1 MAKTLKVLQ
10 LQTRYNAADTNSD
23 LGEQILQGLPAE
35 RFEVVNAYLEGRP
48 ADDAVDPPGRRQVFF
63 EFSEKDMSGL
73 RRKVQARLL
82 AFCREER
89 FDVVLLHRFKAVNLF
104 MHLNKKLRIA
114 RCIGV
119 SHGFG
124 EYDRFYRRWQARR
137 LIDECWRFVGVS
149 PAVSDYLV
157 SLRCGFTNANTVAI
171 TNALDIDLAESLQLS
186 REQARQALALPS
198 DALVV
203 GAIGRLVP
211 IKGHVHLIRAF
222 SALSGE
228 YSNVHLAIIGGGREE
243 ANLSALVAE
252 LGLQTRVH
260 LCGTRPDAMRYVK
273 AFDVFVMPS
282 LQEGLG
288 LALLEGMCGRLPVLG
303 SDIPAM
309 RPLLDGAGGRTF
321 APGDVPALTE
331 QLRACLA
338 DSDETRA
345 EHGERAYQYLRRE
358 HDINDFRNKYRALL
372 EGDRPV
378 QGAPT

>member
-1 MAKTLKVLQ
+1 MASKLKVLQ

-48 ADDAVDPPGRRQVFF
+48 AEALPSPSGRRQVFF
-63 EFSEKDMSGL
+63 EFSDKDMSGL
-73 RRKVQARLL
+73 RRKVRARLL
-82 AFCREER
+82 EFCREEK

-137 LIDECWRFVGVS
+137 LIDERWRFVGVS
-149 PAVSDYLV
+149 PAVVDYLV
-157 SLRCGFTNANTVAI
+157 SLRCGFTAENTVAI

-186 REQARQALALPS
+186 RDEARQALGLPIQS
-198 DALVV
+198 LII

-211 IKGHVHLIRAF
+211 IKGHTYLIRAF
-222 SALSGE
+222 AAISEEFVDA
-228 YSNVHLAIIGGGREE
+228 NLAIIGGGREQD
-243 ANLSALVAE
+243 NLAGLIAE
-252 LGLQTRVH
+252 LGLQGRVH
-260 LCGTRPDAMRYVK
+260 LCGTQPDAMRYIR
-273 AFDVFVMPS
+273 AFDLFAMPS

-309 RPLLDGAGGRTF
+309 RPLLQGAGGRLF
-321 APGDVPALTE
+321 KPGDVASLTE
-331 QLRACLA
+331 QLRASLA
-338 DSDETRA
+338 DGDA
-345 EHGERAYQYLRRE
+345 ERTKRGELAYRYLRRE
-358 HDINDFRNKYRALL
+358 HDIKDFRCKYRELL
-372 EGDRPV
+372 EGD
-378 QGAPT
+378 QLLTGSSS

>member
-1 MAKTLKVLQ
+1 MARMLKVLQ

-48 ADDAVDPPGRRQVFF
+48 ADSAVSPAGRRQVFF

-73 RRKVQARLL
+73 RRKVRARLL
-82 AFCREER
+82 AFCREEG

-149 PAVSDYLV
+149 PAVVDYLV
-157 SLRCGFTNANTVAI
+157 SLRCGFTKANTVSI

-186 REQARQALALPS
+186 RDEARQALGLP
-198 DALVV
+198 LEPMIV

-211 IKGHVHLIRAF
+211 IKGHTHLIRAF
-222 SALSGE
+222 AALSQE
-228 YSNVHLAIIGGGREE
+228 FPCAQLAIIGGGREQG
-243 ANLSALVAE
+243 NLEALVAE
-252 LGLQTRVH
+252 SGLQGRVH
-260 LCGTRPDAMRYVK
+260 LCGTQPDAMRYVR
-273 AFDVFVMPS
+273 AFDLFAMPS

-288 LALLEGMCGRLPVLG
+288 LALLEGMCGRLPVMG

-309 RPLLDGAGGRTF
+309 RPLLQGAGGRLFT
-321 APGDVPALTE
+321 PGDVASLTE
-331 QLRACLA
+331 QLRASLA
-338 DSDETRA
+338 DSESARI
-345 EHGERAYQYLRRE
+345 EQGERAYRYLRRE
-358 HDINDFRNKYRALL
+358 HDIEDFRRKYRELL
-372 EGDRPV
+372 EGD
-378 QGAPT
+378 QLLKGSS

>member
-198 DALVV
+198 DALIV

-243 ANLSALVAE
+243 ANLSALVAD

-273 AFDVFVMPS
+273 GFDVFVMPS

-309 RPLLDGAGGRTF
+309 RPLLDGARGRTF

>member
-1 MAKTLKVLQ
+1 MDKVLKVLQ

-23 LGEQILQGLPAE
+23 LGEQVLQGLPPE
-35 RFEVVNAYLEGRP
+35 RFNVVNAYLEGRP
-48 ADDAVDPPGRRQVFF
+48 AEDNQHRGRREVFF
-63 EFSEKDMSGL
+63 DFTEKDMSGL
-73 RRKVQARLL
+73 RLKVRMRLL
-82 AFCREER
+82 AFCREEC

-104 MHLNKKLRIA
+104 MHLNKTLRIP

-124 EYDRFYRRWQARR
+124 EYDRFYRRWQAKRA
-137 LIDECWRFVGVS
+137 IDKCWRFVGVS
-149 PAVSDYLV
+149 PAVTDHLIA
-157 SLRCGFTNANTVAI
+157 LRCGFTKANTVAI

-186 REQARQALALPS
+186 QGQARQALELPT
-198 DALVV
+198 DALIV

-222 SALSGE
+222 AALSGE
-228 YSNVHLAIIGGGREE
+228 YANVNLAIIGGGRE
-243 ANLSALVAE
+243 ADNLTALIAE
-252 LGLQTRVH
+252 LGLQARVH

-309 RPLLDGAGGRTF
+309 RPLLEGAGGRSF
-321 APGDVPALTE
+321 APGDVAALTE
-331 QLRACLA
+331 QLRACLD
-338 DSDETRA
+338 DSETARA
-345 EHGERAYQYLRRE
+345 EDGERAYQYLRRE
-358 HDINDFRNKYRALL
+358 HDIDDFRKKYRALL

-378 QGAPT
+378 EGAFT

>member
-1 MAKTLKVLQ
+1 MVSKLKVLQ

-48 ADDAVDPPGRRQVFF
+48 AETLPSPSGRRQVFF
-63 EFSEKDMSGL
+63 EFSDKDMSGL
-73 RRKVQARLL
+73 RRKVRARLL
-82 AFCREER
+82 AFCREEQ

-137 LIDECWRFVGVS
+137 LIDEHWRFVGVS
-149 PAVSDYLV
+149 PAVVNYLV
-157 SLRCGFTNANTVAI
+157 SLRCGFTAENTVAI

-186 REQARQALALPS
+186 RDEARQTLGLPMQP
-198 DALVV
+198 LMI

-211 IKGHVHLIRAF
+211 IKGHTYLVRAF
-222 SALSGE
+222 AAVSEEFADA
-228 YSNVHLAIIGGGREE
+228 NLAIIGGGREQD
-243 ANLSALVAE
+243 NLAGLIAE
-252 LGLQTRVH
+252 LGLQGRVH
-260 LCGTRPDAMRYVK
+260 LCGTQPDAMRYIR
-273 AFDVFVMPS
+273 AFDLFAMPS

-309 RPLLDGAGGRTF
+309 RPLLQGAGGRLF
-321 APGDVPALTE
+321 KPADVASLTE
-331 QLRACLA
+331 QLRASLA
-338 DSDETRA
+338 DGAA
-345 EHGERAYQYLRRE
+345 ERVEQGEQAYRYLRRE
-358 HDINDFRNKYRALL
+358 HDIEDFRRKYRELI
-372 EGDRPV
+372 EGD
-378 QGAPT
+378 QLLTGSSS

>member
-1 MAKTLKVLQ
+1 MAKVLKVLQ

-35 RFEVVNAYLEGRP
+35 RFDVVNAYLEGRP
-48 ADDAVDPPGRRQVFF
+48 AEDAQHSGRRQVFF
-63 EFSEKDMSGL
+63 EFTEKDMSGL
-73 RRKVQARLL
+73 RLKVRRRLL
-82 AFCREER
+82 AFCQEEG
-89 FDVVLLHRFKAVNLF
+89 FDVVLLHRFKTVNLF
-104 MHLNKKLRIA
+104 MHLNKTLRIP

-137 LIDECWRFVGVS
+137 SIDECWRFVGVS
-149 PAVSDYLV
+149 PAVADYLIA
-157 SLRCGFTNANTVAI
+157 LRCGFTSANTVAI

-186 REQARQALALPS
+186 RDQARQALELPS
-198 DALVV
+198 EALII

-211 IKGHVHLIRAF
+211 IKGHVYLIRAF
-222 SALSGE
+222 SALSDE
-228 YSNVHLAIIGGGREE
+228 YPHVNLAIIGGGRE
-243 ANLSALVAE
+243 ADNMAALIAE
-252 LGLQTRVH
+252 LGLQKRVH

-309 RPLLDGAGGRTF
+309 RPLLSGAGGRSF
-321 APGDVPALTE
+321 APGDVSSLTE

-338 DSDETRA
+338 DSEAARA
-345 EHGERAYQYLRRE
+345 EDGERAYQYLRRE
-358 HDINDFRNKYRALL
+358 HDIEDFRNKYRALL

-378 QGAPT
+378 EGAFT

>member
-1 MAKTLKVLQ
+1 MAKVLKVLQ

-35 RFEVVNAYLEGRP
+35 RFDVVNAYLEGRP
-48 ADDAVDPPGRRQVFF
+48 AEDAQHSGRRQVFF
-63 EFSEKDMSGL
+63 EFTEKDMSGL
-73 RRKVQARLL
+73 RLKVRTRLL
-82 AFCREER
+82 AFCQEEG
-89 FDVVLLHRFKAVNLF
+89 FDVVLLHRFKTVNLF
-104 MHLNKKLRIA
+104 MHLNKTLRIP

-137 LIDECWRFVGVS
+137 SIDECWRFVGVS
-149 PAVSDYLV
+149 PAVADYLIA
-157 SLRCGFTNANTVAI
+157 LRCGFTSANTVAI

-186 REQARQALALPS
+186 RDQARQALELPS
-198 DALVV
+198 EALII

-211 IKGHVHLIRAF
+211 IKGHVYLIRAF
-222 SALSGE
+222 SALSDE
-228 YSNVHLAIIGGGREE
+228 YPNVNLAIIGGGRE
-243 ANLSALVAE
+243 ADNLAALIAE
-252 LGLQTRVH
+252 LGLQKRVH

-309 RPLLDGAGGRTF
+309 RPLLSGAGGRSF
-321 APGDVPALTE
+321 APGDVSSLTE

-338 DSDETRA
+338 DSEAARA
-345 EHGERAYQYLRRE
+345 EDGERAYQYLRRE
-358 HDINDFRNKYRALL
+358 HDIEDFRNKYRALL

-378 QGAPT
+378 EGAFT